1 LSQSRSNDAQQS
13 ACLARNDV
21 APRTFGIEEN
31 QMTKTTTALTD
42 PNFKDKRIRKKEAR
56 LIHALLAARKSDVLR
71 AYENE
76 NVPDGQW
83 PARAAPAGL
92 LALARLQ
99 VYAESDAARPRLI
112 PDKP

>member
-1 LSQSRSNDAQQS
+1 
-13 ACLARNDV
+13 
-21 APRTFGIEEN
+21 
-31 QMTKTTTALTD
+31 MTKTTTALTD

-92 LALARLQ
+92 DDHSS
-99 VYAESDAARPRLI
+99 YRPN
-112 PDKP
+112 